1 MSKEDESKLHS
12 LRCHDHVLQC
22 CLQESPNAT
31 ACWYEGQASWA
42 GKVGYRGGLEERGSG
57 VRKTG
62 SGVRKAGSGV
72 RKKRRGLEKRV
83 QGSKKGLP
91 VNGPP
96 FFLTP
101 HPVFLTLPCFS
112 TPEPVSIPS
121 LCDLCLT
128 SCPFTPK
135 ALSLFS

>member
-12 LRCHDHVLQC
+12 PRCHDHVLQC

-62 SGVRKAGSGV
+62 SGVRKMGWGVRKAGSGV
-72 RKKRRGLEKRV
+72 RKKRRGLEKTV
-83 QGSKKGLP
+83 QGSKKKGLP
-91 VNGPP
+91 VNGDPDPP
-96 FFLTP
+96 
-101 HPVFLTLPCFS
+101 
-112 TPEPVSIPS
+112 
-121 LCDLCLT
+121 
-128 SCPFTPK
+128 
-135 ALSLFS
+135 